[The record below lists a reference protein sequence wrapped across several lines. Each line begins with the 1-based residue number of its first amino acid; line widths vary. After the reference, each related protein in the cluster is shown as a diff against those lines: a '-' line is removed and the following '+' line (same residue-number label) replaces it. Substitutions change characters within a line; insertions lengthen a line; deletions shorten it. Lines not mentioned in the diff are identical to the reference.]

1 MLRGYNYVLGCG
13 ISESRRLPFLY
24 LLVGF
29 CVLSLSLSIS
39 LYVHICVICVYVTF
53 VSIPRTGYARRRRAC
68 GGVDPQNRCHSGLV
82 LAAIPHGTRTF
93 VGGIMATAQH
103 ETPNV
108 NRAYVKAGPTVPGFK
123 TRKKTLGSRA
133 RLPSPETGLF
143 ALLHKQLSCKTT
155 PRFPPLLPH
164 LQQDDHVQL

>member
-1 MLRGYNYVLGCG
+1 MLRGYNYVLGFG

-29 CVLSLSLSIS
+29 CVLSLSLSLSLSIS

-53 VSIPRTGYARRRRAC
+53 VSIPRTSYARRRRVC
-68 GGVDPQNRCHSGLV
+68 GGVNPQNRCHSGLV

-133 RLPSPETGLF
+133 RLPSPQTGLF
-143 ALLHKQLSCKTT
+143 ALIAPQAAQL
-155 PRFPPLLPH
+155 
-164 LQQDDHVQL
+164 